1 MEKLRRHEAARYI
14 GAVLAI
20 EHEAALADDA
30 PPWLIGLL
38 GSIDRVEG
46 KDLIAELKGD
56 RCDECGQ
63 PLADHL
69 RETGRA
75 MNASWD
81 DNRLHSV
88 KA

>member
-1 MEKLRRHEAARYI
+1 MNPDRAREAARCLQT
-14 GAVLAI
+14 LANI
-20 EHEAALADDA
+20 ERETALTPD
-30 PPWLIGLL
+30 PPAWLVGLL
-38 GSIDRVEG
+38 AGVDPIEVR
-46 KDLIAELKGD
+46 DLAAELTGD

-63 PLADHL
+63 PLAEHL